1 MDRDKFRKDFKQSGL
16 TQKAYGESIGMS
28 SSMVHYYL
36 SKPKNRSTVKQS
48 FAEVKVI
55 NSSAVQMIRITTSQ
69 GTEISIPL

>member
-36 SKPKNRSTVKQS
+36 RQSQDRPIAKQS

-55 NSSAVQMIRITTSQ
+55 NSSPVQMIRITTSQ

>member
-16 TQKAYGESIGMS
+16 TQKAYGETIGMS

-36 SKPKNRSTVKQS
+36 RKSQDRPTTKQS

-55 NSSAVQMIRITTSQ
+55 NSSPVQMIRITTSQ

>member
-1 MDRDKFRKDFKQSGL
+1 MDKDKFRKDFKQSGL

-36 SKPKNRSTVKQS
+36 RQSQDRSSVKQS

-55 NSSAVQMIRITTSQ
+55 NSSPVQMIRIITRQ